1 MSEKKRYV
9 VVGTGNRGTESYIKP
24 LLTELKDCTIL
35 CGVCDINEKR
45 ARASLEWSNADPD
58 QVHVYTDFDLM
69 LETEKPDV
77 VVVTSK
83 DCTHDYYAIK
93 AMEFG
98 CDVVSEKP
106 LTTDDDKFNAIYE
119 CMERTGRNLVV
130 TFNCR
135 FDPFYVK
142 IKELLKS
149 GIIGDVLSVHYEWLL
164 DTDHGASYFRRWHRE
179 RKNSG
184 SLLIHKS
191 THHFDLMNWFLE
203 QDPVK
208 VNAFGTKRFYGPQ
221 TEKRAVR
228 CSECPHAT
236 NCKYYYDMDASEFN
250 RKFYR
255 ECEDVD
261 GYFRDGCVFSD
272 DIDIED
278 SVSLNIKYSGG
289 TVCSYSLTTHSP
301 YEGPKFVLNGS
312 EGRIEAEG
320 CYSMTEGAQVRTIK
334 VFTHFGDVI
343 TYNFDKR
350 GMKAK
355 TNLVTG
361 APLNGDSY
369 GGHNG
374 SDYIM
379 RSMIFRGYEQDPLGQ
394 IADIRAAA
402 MSIGIG
408 IAANK
413 SMKEDRA
420 VEIKE
425 LYGDKFK

>member
-1 MSEKKRYV
+1 MSEMKRYV
-9 VVGTGNRGTESYIKP
+9 VVGTGSRGTESYIRP
-24 LLTELKDCTIL
+24 LLTELKDCAIL
-35 CGVCDINEKR
+35 CGVCDINIKR
-45 ARASLEWSNADPD
+45 ALASLDHVGVSPEV
-58 QVHVYTDFDLM
+58 VHAYTDFDEM
-69 LETEKPDV
+69 LEKEQPDV

-106 LTTDDDKFNAIYE
+106 LTTDDDKFNAIYD
-119 CMERTGRNLVV
+119 CMQRTGRNLIV

-149 GIIGDVLSVHYEWLL
+149 GIIGDVLSAHYEWLL
-164 DTDHGASYFRRWHRE
+164 DTSHGAAYFRRWHRE

-191 THHFDLMNWFLE
+191 THHFDLLNWFLE

-208 VNAFGTKRFYGPQ
+208 VNAFGTQRFYGPQ
-221 TEKRAVR
+221 RKERSTR
-228 CSECPHAT
+228 CLDCPYAS
-236 NCKYYYDMDASEFN
+236 NCEFYFDIKEDSFIKKFYYDCESE
-250 RKFYR
+250 
-255 ECEDVD
+255 D

-272 DIDIED
+272 EIDIED
-278 SVSLNIKYSGG
+278 SVSVNIDYSGG
-289 TVCSYSLTTHSP
+289 TVVSYSLTTHSP
-301 YEGPKFVLNGS
+301 YEGPKFVFNGKD
-312 EGRIEAEG
+312 GRIEADG
-320 CYSMTEGAQVRTIK
+320 CYSIEEGRQVRTIK
-334 VFTHFGDVI
+334 VYTRYGDVI
-343 TYNFDKR
+343 TYSFDRK

-355 TNLVTG
+355 TNTLTG
-361 APLNGDSY
+361 APLNGDLY

-374 SDYIM
+374 SDYLM
-379 RSMIFRGYEQDPLGQ
+379 RNMIFRGITNDPMSQ
-394 IADIRAAA
+394 VADIRAAA

-413 SMKEDRA
+413 SMKENRA
-420 VEIKE
+420 VAITE
-425 LYGDKFK
+425 LYGDKFQ